1 MQRVLVLAALFA
13 APITGPA
20 GASTSLFTSPGTS
33 TRSSS
38 VPSLSGRR
46 VEQVEIKTSDQLTLK
61 GSFYAPKKRAPA
73 VLLVHDAGS
82 NREQLDGIAQRLS
95 RQGFGVLTLDLRGHG
110 DSKTSRLDW
119 DKMNAEARASLWQLA
134 PRDIDAAAAW
144 VLKQPNIHSTNLSLV
159 GYRAGCALV
168 ARHAEQDENVI
179 CMALLSPKAKDFG
192 FDVEGAIHNVNGLP
206 TYVVDRRNDETER
219 LVTEANAVTAPFIKL
234 QIISSKAPTVL
245 EDRKTPSN
253 VAKWVFETAK
263 PKKGRG

>member
-1 MQRVLVLAALFA
+1 MQRVLILAALIT

-20 GASTSLFTSPGTS
+20 GASPSAS
-33 TRSSS
+33 TAASAAG
-38 VPSLSGRR
+38 VR
-46 VEQVEIKTSDQLTLK
+46 VEQVEIKTSDQLTLT
-61 GSFYAPKKRAPA
+61 GSFYAPKHRAPA

-95 RQGFGVLTLDLRGHG
+95 RQGLGVLTVDLRGHG
-110 DSKTSRLDW
+110 DSKTSKLDW

-134 PRDIDAAAAW
+134 PRDIEAAADW
-144 VLKQPNIHSTNLSLV
+144 ILRQPNIHSTNLSLV

-168 ARHAEQDENVI
+168 ARHAERDANVI

-219 LVTEANAVTAPFIKL
+219 LVTEANALTTPYIEL
-234 QIISSKAPTVL
+234 WTISSKTPTVL
-245 EDRKTPSN
+245 EDRKTPSK
-253 VAKWVFETAK
+253 VAKWVLETAK

>member
-1 MQRVLVLAALFA
+1 MQRVLVLAALLA
-13 APITGPA
+13 VPITGPA
-20 GASTSLFTSPGTS
+20 GASP
-33 TRSSS
+33 S
-38 VPSLSGRR
+38 VLASANSRGVR
-46 VEQVEIKTSDQLTLK
+46 VEQVEIKTSDQLTLT
-61 GSFYAPKKRAPA
+61 GSFYAPKRRAPA

-82 NREQLDGIAQRLS
+82 DREQLDFIAQRLS
-95 RQGFGVLTLDLRGHG
+95 RKGLGVLTVDLRGHG
-110 DSKTSRLDW
+110 DSKTSKLDW
-119 DKMNAEARASLWQLA
+119 EKMSEEARASLWQLA

-206 TYVVDRRNDETER
+206 TYVIDRRNDETER
-219 LVTEANAVTAPFIKL
+219 LVTEANALSTPYIELVT
-234 QIISSKAPTVL
+234 ISPKAPTVL
-245 EDRKTPSN
+245 EDSKMPSK
-253 VAKWVFETAK
+253 VAKWVVETAK